1 MARKR
6 DDTIKLVLRLP
17 PELHRRL
24 TRAAA
29 GNNQSLNSEM
39 VRRLEE
45 SLSWPRLVPLVSS
58 IRSAAYAAVEAMYIV
73 PAASCD
79 PGIRERLVSAAD
91 KLRQAAFPLWQFETE
106 GGKK

>member
-45 SLSWPRLVPLVSS
+45 SLSWPRLVPLVGS
-58 IRSAAYAAVEAMYIV
+58 IRKAAYAAVEAMYTS
-73 PAASCD
+73 PPHATQASAK
-79 PGIRERLVSAAD
+79 RLVSAAD
-91 KLRQAAFPLWQFETE
+91 ELRQAAFPLWQFETE